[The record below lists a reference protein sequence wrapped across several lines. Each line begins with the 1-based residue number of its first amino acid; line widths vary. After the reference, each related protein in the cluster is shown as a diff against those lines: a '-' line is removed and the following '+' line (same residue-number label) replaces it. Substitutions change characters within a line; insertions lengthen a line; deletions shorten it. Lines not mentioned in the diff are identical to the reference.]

1 MSGCD
6 FDDAPR
12 AVDMAEYMGSP
23 SRPAPWRKAGKG
35 CTKETL
41 PHHPTPDVGRTDQA
55 KTKNCEDQKR
65 KAEIWEYGAASSKPF
80 TPPHSP
86 ERGQASHL
94 FSAGPLSP
102 LEVQVVDPAQP
113 KAKILNQTLEP
124 WPFDPSPVCVLPD
137 LGDVLTDWRRV
148 PTVFTKTRDRLL
160 TTEMSHRFCRMSIS
174 RSMERW

>member
-1 MSGCD
+1 MMHRGRSTWLSTWAAQVARHRGGK
-6 FDDAPR
+6 R
-12 AVDMAEYMGSP
+12 ARVVLKRRFRIILHRM
-23 SRPAPWRKAGKG
+23 W
-35 CTKETL
+35 
-41 PHHPTPDVGRTDQA
+41 VGRIKRRQKIA
-55 KTKNCEDQKR
+55 KLKKGKR

-160 TTEMSHRFCRMSIS
+160 TTEMSRRFCQMSIS